1 MLAQQPQPDKLKPT
15 AGRTPCGDKIA
26 FMNRRDFFRTTGGG
40 ALLTSQAGRA
50 RAASDMSSE
59 ILEYKKPV
67 FNLHQFFS
75 APVKIASIELLQARG
90 HYFLRTRSADGAEG
104 IVQTK
109 DIADYI
115 PILAHRVRRHFLGQ
129 DARDLERL
137 VDEVYAADSNYK
149 LAGQEFWC
157 PVAYIEQSL
166 FDLMGK
172 ALKKPAG
179 ELMGGVLRKEIPV
192 YLSGSGRDTTA
203 EEEVDVY
210 AREVERTGA
219 KAVKFKI
226 GGRMSDNRDAYPER
240 TNKLLELAQRKLAGK
255 VTLMADAN
263 GSYDAANAIEIG
275 RRLQEMK
282 YLWFEEPCPWEELS
296 ETKKVADALELK
308 VAFGEQDSSLWL
320 FQWMID
326 NRVMDVVQPDLNYNG
341 GFIRAARVARMARK
355 ANMWIC
361 PHNTQTGAA
370 SVNIL
375 QFAATTPNIGPWME
389 YVSRKPPK
397 KESWYAPN
405 FDVSNGVIPVPT
417 GPGMGLEFDPEFLKD
432 AAVVDLA

>member
-1 MLAQQPQPDKLKPT
+1 
-15 AGRTPCGDKIA
+15 
-26 FMNRRDFFRTTGGG
+26 MNRRDFLKASVGS
-40 ALLTSQAGRA
+40 ALLTSQAMRA
-50 RAASDMSSE
+50 WCASDMGAE

-67 FNLHQFFS
+67 FNLHRFFN
-75 APVKIASIELLQARG
+75 APVRIASIELLQAHG
-90 HYFLRTRSADGAEG
+90 QFFLRTRSTDGAEE
-104 IVQTK
+104 IIQTK
-109 DIADYI
+109 DIVDYI
-115 PILAHRVRRHFLGQ
+115 QILAHRVMPHFLGK
-129 DARDLERL
+129 DARDLEQL
-137 VDEVYAADSNYK
+137 IDGVYAADSNYK

-172 ALKKPAG
+172 TLKKPAG

-210 AREVERTGA
+210 VREVARTGA

-240 TNKLLELAQRKLAGK
+240 TNKLLELAQQKLADK

-263 GSYDAANAIEIG
+263 GSYDAKNAIEIG
-275 RRLQEMK
+275 KRLQEMK

-296 ETKKVADALELK
+296 ETKKVADALDMK

-326 NRVMDVVQPDLNYNG
+326 NKVMDVVQPDLNYNG
-341 GFIRAARVARMARK
+341 GFTRAAKVARMARK
-355 ANMWIC
+355 VGMWIC
-361 PHNTQTGAA
+361 PHDTQTGAA

-397 KESWYAPN
+397 NESWYAPN
-405 FDVSNGVIPVPT
+405 FDIKDGVIPVPT
-417 GPGMGLEFDPEFLKD
+417 GPGMGLDFDPDFLKN
-432 AAVVDLA
+432 ATPAKLV

>member
-1 MLAQQPQPDKLKPT
+1 MT
-15 AGRTPCGDKIA
+15 S
-26 FMNRRDFFRTTGGG
+26 G
-40 ALLTSQAGRA
+40 ALRVWGA
-50 RAASDMSSE
+50 DMDAE
-59 ILEYKKPV
+59 ILDYKKQV
-67 FNLHQFFS
+67 FNLHSFFS
-75 APVKIASIELLQARG
+75 APVKIESIELLKAYGQ
-90 HYFLRTRSADGAEG
+90 YFLRTRTADGAEG
-104 IVQTK
+104 LVQTK
-109 DIADYI
+109 DIADYTQ
-115 PILAHRVRRHFLGQ
+115 ILAHRVIPHFLGK
-129 DARDLERL
+129 DARDLESL

-172 ALKKPAG
+172 ALKKPVG

-203 EEEVDVY
+203 ED
-210 AREVERTGA
+210 EVEVYVRGVEYTGA

-240 TNKLLELAQRKLAGK
+240 TNKILELAQQKLAGK

-263 GSYDAANAIEIG
+263 GSYDAKNAIEIG
-275 RRLQEMK
+275 KRLQEMK

-296 ETKKVADALELK
+296 ETKRVADALEMK
-308 VAFGEQDSSLWL
+308 VAFGEQDSSLWR

-326 NRVMDVVQPDLNYNG
+326 NKVMDVVPDLNYNG

-361 PHNTQTGAA
+361 PHDTQTGAA

-389 YVSRKPPK
+389 YVWRKPAK
-397 KESWYAPN
+397 KESWYSPN
-405 FDVSNGVIPVPT
+405 FEIKNGVIPVPT
-417 GPGMGLEFDPEFLKD
+417 GPGMGLEFDPDFLKN
-432 AAVVDLA
+432 ATVVKLA

>member
-1 MLAQQPQPDKLKPT
+1 
-15 AGRTPCGDKIA
+15 
-26 FMNRRDFFRTTGGG
+26 MNRRDFLKASVGS
-40 ALLTSQAGRA
+40 ALLTNQALRSWG
-50 RAASDMSSE
+50 ASDMGAE

-67 FNLHQFFS
+67 FNLHRFFN
-75 APVKIASIELLQARG
+75 APVRIASIELLQAHG
-90 HYFLRTRSADGAEG
+90 QFFLRTRSADGAEG
-104 IVQTK
+104 IIETK

-115 PILAHRVRRHFLGQ
+115 QILGRRVMPHFLGK
-129 DARDLERL
+129 DARDLEQL
-137 VDEVYAADSNYK
+137 IDEVYAADSNYK

-179 ELMGGVLRKEIPV
+179 ELMGGALRKEIPV

-210 AREVERTGA
+210 VREVARTGA

-240 TNKLLELAQRKLAGK
+240 TNKLLELAQQKLADK

-263 GSYDAANAIEIG
+263 GSYDATNAIEIG
-275 RRLQEMK
+275 KRLQEMK

-296 ETKKVADALELK
+296 ETKKVADALDMK
-308 VAFGEQDSSLWL
+308 VAFGEQDSSLWR

-326 NRVMDVVQPDLNYNG
+326 NKVMDVVQPDLNYNG
-341 GFIRAARVARMARK
+341 GFIRAAKVARMARK
-355 ANMWIC
+355 AGMWIC
-361 PHNTQTGAA
+361 PHDTQTGAA

-397 KESWYAPN
+397 KESWYSPN
-405 FDVSNGVIPVPT
+405 FDIKDGVIPVPT
-417 GPGMGLEFDPEFLKD
+417 GPGMGLEFDPDFLKS
-432 AAVVDLA
+432 ATPVKLA

>member
-1 MLAQQPQPDKLKPT
+1 
-15 AGRTPCGDKIA
+15 
-26 FMNRRDFFRTTGGG
+26 MNRRNFLKAGAGS
-40 ALLTSQAGRA
+40 ALLTNQARRA
-50 RAASDMSSE
+50 WAASDMGAE

-67 FNLHQFFS
+67 FNLHRFFN
-75 APVKIASIELLQARG
+75 APVRIASIELLQAHG
-90 HYFLRTRSADGAEG
+90 LFFLRTRSADGAEG
-104 IVQTK
+104 IIQTK

-115 PILAHRVRRHFLGQ
+115 QILAHRVMPHFLGK
-129 DARDLERL
+129 DARDLEQL
-137 VDEVYAADSNYK
+137 IDEVYAADSNYK

-210 AREVERTGA
+210 VREVARTGA

-240 TNKLLELAQRKLAGK
+240 TNKLLELAQQKLADK

-263 GSYDAANAIEIG
+263 GSYDAKNAIEIG
-275 RRLQEMK
+275 KRLQEMK

-296 ETKKVADALELK
+296 ETKKVADALDMK

-326 NRVMDVVQPDLNYNG
+326 NKVMDVVQPDLNYNG
-341 GFIRAARVARMARK
+341 GFIRAAKVARMARK
-355 ANMWIC
+355 VGMWIC
-361 PHNTQTGAA
+361 PHDTQTGAA

-389 YVSRKPPK
+389 YVSRKAPK
-397 KESWYAPN
+397 NESWYAPN
-405 FDVSNGVIPVPT
+405 FDIRDGVIPVPT
-417 GPGMGLEFDPEFLKD
+417 GPGMGLEFDPDFLKN
-432 AAVVDLA
+432 ATPVKLA

>member
-1 MLAQQPQPDKLKPT
+1 MV
-15 AGRTPCGDKIA
+15 
-26 FMNRRDFFRTTGGG
+26 RRDFLRATAGS
-40 ALLTSQAGRA
+40 ALLTSAVRA
-50 RAASDMSSE
+50 SGSSDMSAE

-67 FNLHQFFS
+67 FNLHSFFS
-75 APVKIASIELLQARG
+75 TPVRIASIELLQANG
-90 HYFLRTRSADGAEG
+90 KYFLRTRSADGAEG

-109 DIADYI
+109 DIVDYVQ
-115 PILAHRVRRHFLGQ
+115 ILAHRVMPHFIGK
-129 DARDLERL
+129 DARDLEQL
-137 VDEVYAADSNYK
+137 IDEVYATNSNYK

-210 AREVERTGA
+210 VREVARTGA

-240 TNKLLELAQRKLAGK
+240 TNKILELARKKLADK

-275 RRLQEMK
+275 KRLQDMK

-296 ETKKVADALELK
+296 ETKKVADALEMK
-308 VAFGEQDSSLWL
+308 VAFGEQDSSLWR

-326 NRVMDVVQPDLNYNG
+326 NKVMDVVQPDLNYNG
-341 GFIRAARVARMARK
+341 GFIRAAKVARMARK
-355 ANMWIC
+355 AGMWIC
-361 PHNTQTGAA
+361 PHDTQTGAA
-370 SVNIL
+370 TVNIL

-389 YVSRKPPK
+389 YVSRKAPK
-397 KESWYAPN
+397 KESWYSPN
-405 FDVSNGVIPVPT
+405 FDIRNGVIPVPT
-417 GPGMGLEFDPEFLKD
+417 GPGMGLEFDPDFLKT
-432 AAVVDLA
+432 ATPVKLA